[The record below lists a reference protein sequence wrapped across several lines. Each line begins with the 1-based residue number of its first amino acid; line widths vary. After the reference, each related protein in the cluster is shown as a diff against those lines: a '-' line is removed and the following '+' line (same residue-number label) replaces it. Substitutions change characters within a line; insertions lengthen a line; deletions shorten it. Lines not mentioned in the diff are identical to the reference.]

1 MNRTLRDQEFFKIRK
16 RKNDIMKKILTTLS
30 LFTFITLCT
39 VSSLSAQDFVYKPV
53 NPAFGGDTFNY
64 NWLLSSAQVQDNTE
78 ADDLDANGGSL
89 DFFTESLNRQLL
101 NQLSRELVTS
111 QFGEEGLTDGVYTV
125 GDFQIDIASTFDGLS
140 ISIIDAST
148 GEQTQIIIPYF

>member
-1 MNRTLRDQEFFKIRK
+1 
-16 RKNDIMKKILTTLS
+16 MKKILTTLS
-30 LFTFITLCT
+30 FLALIIFCS

-64 NWLLSSAQVQDNTE
+64 NWLLSSAQIQDNTE
-78 ADDLDANGGSL
+78 AEDSDVNGGSL

-125 GDFQIDIASTFDGLS
+125 GDFQIDIASTFEGLS
-140 ISIIDAST
+140 ISIIDAGT
-148 GEQTQIIIPYF
+148 GEQTQIVIPYF

>member
-1 MNRTLRDQEFFKIRK
+1 MKSILQIISCAVFFF
-16 RKNDIMKKILTTLS
+16 MMTT
-30 LFTFITLCT
+30 
-39 VSSLSAQDFVYKPV
+39 SSLSAQDMVYRAK

-64 NWLLSSAQVQDNTE
+64 NWLLSSAQIQDNTE
-78 ADDLDANGGSL
+78 ADEDLSSGTGGL

-101 NQLSRELVTS
+101 NQLSRELVVS

-125 GDFQIDIASTFDGLS
+125 GDFQIDIATTLEGLS
-140 ISIIDAST
+140 ISIIDAGT

>member
-1 MNRTLRDQEFFKIRK
+1 
-16 RKNDIMKKILTTLS
+16 MKKILTTLS
-30 LFTFITLCT
+30 CFVIITLCCLNN
-39 VSSLSAQDFVYKPV
+39 LSAQDFVYKPV

-64 NWLLSSAQVQDNTE
+64 NWLLNSAQVQDNTE
-78 ADDLDANGGSL
+78 AEDLGSSGGSL

-140 ISIIDAST
+140 ISIIDAGT